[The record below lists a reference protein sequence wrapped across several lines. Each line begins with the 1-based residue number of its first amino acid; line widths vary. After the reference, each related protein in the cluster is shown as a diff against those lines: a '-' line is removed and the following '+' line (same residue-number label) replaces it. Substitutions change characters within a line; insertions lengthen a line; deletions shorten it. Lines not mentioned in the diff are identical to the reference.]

1 MFQITKNLF
10 KNPNGNIEKNVFVFD
25 IFFFFFFFFAKKRYE
40 ILL

>member
-25 IFFFFFFFFAKKRYE
+25 ILFFFFFFFAKKRYE